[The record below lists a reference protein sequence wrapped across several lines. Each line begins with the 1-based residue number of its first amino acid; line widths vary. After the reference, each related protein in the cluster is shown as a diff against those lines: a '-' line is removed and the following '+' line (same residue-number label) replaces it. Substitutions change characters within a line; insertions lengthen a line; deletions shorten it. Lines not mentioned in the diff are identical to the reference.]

1 MCLLEIDGGP
11 AEFAQRLAELCFG
24 VTFTDLSPNSLAHAK
39 RQEFEGIR
47 IDFNHGV
54 SEIGDSSFDAAVM
67 LEVIEHIVNAECLLA
82 EVRRV
87 LKAECL
93 LVISTPN
100 FAWWVNRLRVLSGW
114 VSLDEGCN

>member
-1 MCLLEIDGGP
+1 
-11 AEFAQRLAELCFG
+11 
-24 VTFTDLSPNSLAHAK
+24 
-39 RQEFEGIR
+39 
-47 IDFNHGV
+47 
-54 SEIGDSSFDAAVM
+54 M
-67 LEVIEHIVNAECLLA
+67 LEVIEHIVNAEYMLA